1 MQATTTATLSGQDV
15 PASTGSG
22 AQYAPGGVATS
33 PGVTTPPTTTGD
45 ALEGA
50 IAGMVQDVRRRSND
64 DQAPPIPGMP
74 NNTET
79 VIIRETGGGG
89 GPFLIVGTL
98 VCVAAAGV
106 TLWQAHHAHKSKAG
120 K

>member
-1 MQATTTATLSGQDV
+1 MQATTSATLQGQDV
-15 PASTGSG
+15 PPSSNSS
-22 AQYAPGGVATS
+22 AQYAPGGIATA

-64 DQAPPIPGMP
+64 DQAPPVPGMP

-79 VIIRETGGGG
+79 VIIRETGGGAG
-89 GPFLIVGTL
+89 GPLLIVGTL
-98 VCVAAAGV
+98 ICVAAAGV
-106 TLWQAHHAHKSKAG
+106 TLWQAHKG
-120 K
+120 KGKP